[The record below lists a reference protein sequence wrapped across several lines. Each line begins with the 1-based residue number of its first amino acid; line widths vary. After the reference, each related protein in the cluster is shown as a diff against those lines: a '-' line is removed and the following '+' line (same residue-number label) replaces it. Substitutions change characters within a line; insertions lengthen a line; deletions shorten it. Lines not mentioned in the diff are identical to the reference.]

1 MPPSIEGSI
10 PSGSVRFKL
19 NGLTKTI
26 NFPVSGAALHLLAGS
41 PTTLVS
47 GDVAVPNTQAP
58 FTLMQDQELISTHA
72 LGGAKPAVASSPVE
86 HSPVEH
92 SPVEHSPAPDVLAT
106 DEARVVADTAKL
118 TADEATLVAD
128 TTTFHKL

>member
-1 MPPSIEGSI
+1 MIIEGSI

-26 NFPVSGAALHLLAGS
+26 NFPVSGAALHLLAGN

-58 FTLMQDQELISTHA
+58 FTLVQHQELISTHT
-72 LGGAKPAVASSPVE
+72 LGGTKPAAAF
-86 HSPVEH
+86 SPVEH
-92 SPVEHSPAPDVLAT
+92 SPVEHSPAPNVLAI

-118 TADEATLVAD
+118 TGDEATLVAD

>member
-1 MPPSIEGSI
+1 
-10 PSGSVRFKL
+10 VRFKL

-26 NFPVSGAALHLLAGS
+26 NLPVSGAALHLLAGN

-58 FTLMQDQELISTHA
+58 FTLVQDQELVSTHT
-72 LGGAKPAVASSPVE
+72 LGGTKPAVASL
-86 HSPVEH
+86 
-92 SPVEHSPAPDVLAT
+92 PVEHSPAADVLAI

-118 TADEATLVAD
+118 TADETTLVAD

>member
-1 MPPSIEGSI
+1 LPPIIEGSI

-26 NFPVSGAALHLLAGS
+26 NFPVSGAALHLLAGN

-47 GDVAVPNTQAP
+47 GGVAVPNTPAP
-58 FTLMQDQELISTHA
+58 FTLVQDQELISTHT
-72 LGGAKPAVASSPVE
+72 LGGTKPAVASL
-86 HSPVEH
+86 
-92 SPVEHSPAPDVLAT
+92 PVEHSPASDVLAI

-118 TADEATLVAD
+118 TADETTLVAD

>member
-1 MPPSIEGSI
+1 LPPIIEGSI

-26 NFPVSGAALHLLAGS
+26 NFPVSGAALHLLAGN

-58 FTLMQDQELISTHA
+58 FTLTQDQELISTYT
-72 LGGAKPAVASSPVE
+72 LGGTKPAVASSPVQ
-86 HSPVEH
+86 
-92 SPVEHSPAPDVLAT
+92 HSPAPDVLAI
-106 DEARVVADTAKL
+106 DEARVVKDTAKL

>member
-1 MPPSIEGSI
+1 MPPIIEGSI

-26 NFPVSGAALHLLAGS
+26 NFPVSGAALHLLAGN
-41 PTTLVS
+41 PTTLES

-58 FTLMQDQELISTHA
+58 FTLVQDQELISTHT
-72 LGGAKPAVASSPVE
+72 LGGTKPAAASSPVE
-86 HSPVEH
+86 HSPA
-92 SPVEHSPAPDVLAT
+92 SDVLAI

-118 TADEATLVAD
+118 TVDETTLVAD

>member
-1 MPPSIEGSI
+1 MQPIIEGSI

-26 NFPVSGAALHLLAGS
+26 NFPVSGAALHLLAGN

-47 GDVAVPNTQAP
+47 GGVAVPNTQAP
-58 FTLMQDQELISTHA
+58 FTLVQDQEFISTHT
-72 LGGAKPAVASSPVE
+72 LGGLNPLSLLRRT
-86 HSPVEH
+86 VEH
-92 SPVEHSPAPDVLAT
+92 SPVEHSPASDVLAF
-106 DEARVVADTAKL
+106 DEARIVADTAKL
-118 TADEATLVAD
+118 TGDEATLVAD